1 MTTKKTDTKQD
12 AIAHLGELIQDIKVT
27 MMTTVEADGSIRSRP
42 MWTHNENFNGE
53 LWFFTNESA
62 PKCDEVRDDHHVNLA
77 YSDASRDRYV
87 SVSGMARIV
96 RDRQKIHELWDPS
109 LKAWFPKGVDDPDI
123 ALICVSVDKAEYW
136 DTPNK
141 HMVQLVGFVKS
152 VLTGEKYTPGDH
164 QKIDLGQGS
173 GAAH

>member
-1 MTTKKTDTKQD
+1 MTTKKTEKKDP
-12 AIAHLGELIQDIKVT
+12 IAQLGELIQDIKVT
-27 MMTTVEADGSIRSRP
+27 MMTTVEADGCIRSRP

-62 PKCDEVRDDHHVNLA
+62 PKVDEIQGEQHVNLA

-87 SVSGMARIV
+87 SVSGTARVV
-96 RDRQKIHELWDPS
+96 RDRQKIHELWNPA

-123 ALICVSVDKAEYW
+123 ALICVSVNKAEYW

-141 HMVQLVGFVKS
+141 RMVQLVGFVKS
-152 VLTGEKYTPGDH
+152 VLTGEKYRPGEH
-164 QKIDLGQGS
+164 EKIDLGDAGRS
-173 GAAH
+173 MH